1 MDLLDLHPLQRHG
14 LRMKIIRCAQCS
26 CKIGTH
32 TVSEN
37 VGSKGGIG
45 LAQAC
50 LCHRLLLQ
58 QLPPL
63 NCNSALSRSAPWAPY
78 SVWGFLQAS
87 AAPRIVLNGGGG
99 NAVGHPAFHHGLA
112 VHLLPGGG

>member
-1 MDLLDLHPLQRHG
+1 MDLLVLHPLQRHG

-50 LCHRLLLQ
+50 LCHLGLIQ
-58 QLPPL
+58 QLPQRYSYSAHSPE
-63 NCNSALSRSAPWAPY
+63 SALGALRRMWS
-78 SVWGFLQAS
+78 F
-87 AAPRIVLNGGGG
+87 
-99 NAVGHPAFHHGLA
+99 VG
-112 VHLLPGGG
+112 